1 MFGGS
6 LDSFWERY
14 SLQYIGMILVAPR
27 VICLLILV
35 FGMLT
40 ASLFVCQMRIIQS
53 IEPRKIVDAF
63 GKVSGTRT
71 KRSDWLVGI
80 GHMTSSFQS
89 DKSVSVKN
97 NNLFYQLLHKWIS
110 SFF

>member
-63 GKVSGTRT
+63 GKVSATRM
-71 KRSDWLVGI
+71 KRSNWLAAI
-80 GHMTSSFQS
+80 GHVTSIRN
-89 DKSVSVKN
+89 KC
-97 NNLFYQLLHKWIS
+97 LCE
-110 SFF
+110 